1 MLQLCVFFEDFRYER
16 ALLER
21 ITEGAT
27 MRKRQKLLLLFYI
40 YLVLFLG
47 FIYVPY
53 NQHYPNGVS
62 KFVGHH
68 FRFRLLEISPW
79 DRKIWGH
86 ITIDAN
92 LIIAEI
98 LVITLVA
105 SAIFVM
111 LRREE

>member
-1 MLQLCVFFEDFRYER
+1 
-16 ALLER
+16 
-21 ITEGAT
+21 
-27 MRKRQKLLLLFYI
+27 MRKRQKLLLLVYM
-40 YLVLFLG
+40 YLIIFLG
-47 FIYVPY
+47 FLYVPY

-68 FRFRLLEISPW
+68 LRFRLLEISPW

-86 ITIDAN
+86 TTIDAN

-105 SAIFVM
+105 VTIFI
-111 LRREE
+111 LLKRE

>member
-1 MLQLCVFFEDFRYER
+1 
-16 ALLER
+16 
-21 ITEGAT
+21 
-27 MRKRQKLLLLFYI
+27 MRKRQKILSLVYI
-40 YLVLFLG
+40 YLVIFMGFL
-47 FIYVPY
+47 YVPY
-53 NQHYPNGVS
+53 IQHYPNGVS

-86 ITIDAN
+86 TTIDAN

-105 SAIFVM
+105 GAIFV
-111 LRREE
+111 LLKRE

>member
-1 MLQLCVFFEDFRYER
+1 M
-16 ALLER
+16 
-21 ITEGAT
+21 G
-27 MRKRQKLLLLFYI
+27 
-40 YLVLFLG
+40 FL
-47 FIYVPY
+47 YVPY
-53 NQHYPNGVS
+53 IQHYPNGVS

-86 ITIDAN
+86 TTIDGN

-105 SAIFVM
+105 VAVFV
-111 LRREE
+111 LLKRE